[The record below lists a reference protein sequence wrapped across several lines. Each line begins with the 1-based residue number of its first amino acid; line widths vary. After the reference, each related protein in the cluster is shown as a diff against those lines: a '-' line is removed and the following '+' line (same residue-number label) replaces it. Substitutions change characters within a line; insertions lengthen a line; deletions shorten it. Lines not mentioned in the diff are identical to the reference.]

1 MHIRDILRVPEL
13 LGLVLRYYE
22 PDLQAPR
29 ILTLWVQ
36 LYRDNETLVFTL
48 WQDLRSVDTWLDIQ
62 IDREIREIE
71 DQDRRRALRRD
82 IRDAQ
87 AFQNNQGDDWFDWGL
102 GQLSPR
108 SDSSAAWG
116 PSTTALLW

>member
-13 LGLVLRYYE
+13 LRLVLRYYE

-29 ILTLWVQ
+29 ILKLWVQ

-48 WQDLRSVDTWLDIQ
+48 WQDLRSIDTWLDIQ

-71 DQDRRRALRRD
+71 DQDIRRALSRD
-82 IRDAQ
+82 FLDEQ
-87 AFQNNQGDDWFDWGL
+87 AFQNNQGDD
-102 GQLSPR
+102 
-108 SDSSAAWG
+108 
-116 PSTTALLW
+116 